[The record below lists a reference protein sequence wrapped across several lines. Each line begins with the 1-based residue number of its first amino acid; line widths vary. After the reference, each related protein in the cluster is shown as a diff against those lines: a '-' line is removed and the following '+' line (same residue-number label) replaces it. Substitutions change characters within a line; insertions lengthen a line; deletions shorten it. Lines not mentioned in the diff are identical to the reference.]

1 MNKIDDLSSVHLLQ
15 PLHRLYRGAR
25 PRTRPTVLSFWDGL
39 EFRTQAEGWDES
51 RKLEWILGQLR
62 AVVRRAGRETAFYR
76 EHFTRAGFDPD
87 AAFGFEDFARLPIVD
102 REDVRVAGNRMFS
115 AAVPARQIAKDSTGG
130 TSGAPTQIRTGPR
143 ERGWRESGMEYFM
156 RRIGLPAGSR
166 TTLLWGHHLDPLQR
180 DSLRERFQDW
190 VLNVRTFDCLRLSP
204 ETLDRYHH
212 QMDKLRPKCIV
223 AYASALAALAQHLE
237 ARGIVPDYPTGRLVT
252 GAEKLLPDQ
261 RAIVERVFRCPVHE
275 RYGGR
280 DVSVVAFQTNV
291 PETLEFETDW
301 SLLLVE
307 PETTDEIS
315 SVLVTKLQADVMPM
329 IRYRVG
335 DVARFPG
342 GCAPG
347 MPSFRLLSV
356 VGREADR
363 LWLPDGRWMHGL
375 SFPHLMKDYPV
386 REFQIHQRADYSV
399 TVRVLP
405 AASFTEETGRGL
417 LQIVRANLPK
427 LPVEL
432 QLVDDIPRTASNKLR
447 PVISD
452 VNANRVT

>member
-1 MNKIDDLSSVHLLQ
+1 MRWLLWHNIWR
-15 PLHRLYRGAR
+15 PAESCLH
-25 PRTRPTVLSFWDGL
+25 
-39 EFRTQAEGWDES
+39 
-51 RKLEWILGQLR
+51 
-62 AVVRRAGRETAFYR
+62 
-76 EHFTRAGFDPD
+76 
-87 AAFGFEDFARLPIVD
+87 
-102 REDVRVAGNRMFS
+102 
-115 AAVPARQIAKDSTGG
+115 
-130 TSGAPTQIRTGPR
+130 IR
-143 ERGWRESGMEYFM
+143 
-156 RRIGLPAGSR
+156 PAGWSR
-166 TTLLWGHHLDPLQR
+166 AR
-180 DSLRERFQDW
+180 RSCSL
-190 VLNVRTFDCLRLSP
+190 
-204 ETLDRYHH
+204 
-212 QMDKLRPKCIV
+212 
-223 AYASALAALAQHLE
+223 
-237 ARGIVPDYPTGRLVT
+237 
-252 GAEKLLPDQ
+252 DQ
-261 RAIVERVFRCPVHE
+261 RAIVEKVFRCPVHE

-291 PETLEFETDW
+291 PETLDFETDW

-342 GCAPG
+342 GCVPG

-363 LWLPDGRWMHGL
+363 VWLPDGRWMHGL
-375 SFPHLMKDYPV
+375 SFPHLMKDQPV

-452 VNANRVT
+452 VNANRVSSEI